1 MPKPEPT
8 PRPLRTLP
16 ERAFRARARLV
27 AVLMCCIC
35 FAGLAAR
42 LLYLQLFSGGWYT
55 DRALGQQLRDTVVPA
70 DRGRIYSADGV
81 LLAANSSCWTL
92 RASPREMPADKLELA
107 AKGLAEILELDEAK
121 LLEKFS
127 DRASNDCLLRY
138 RVERDTADAVRD
150 FCEANGI
157 TGIRINQDSKRW
169 YPQGEFLASVLGF
182 TNVDNAGVSGLE
194 LKYNDVLTGDNGV
207 VLTAVNAWGY
217 TLEQSYETEK
227 VPLEGSGLRLTIDAN
242 IQHYLENALDYAVK
256 EHHVSARAVGIVMD
270 VNTGAVLAMSTTPAY
285 DPNEPRVIYDSAAR
299 SAVDALTGDARAAAL
314 QLAQQTQWRNKAV
327 SDLYEPGS
335 VFKLI
340 TCAAALDTGAVS
352 KHSTFYCGE
361 SISVAGTRFHCANHK
376 RHGSQTVTQALE
388 NSCNQSFI
396 QIGARLGKE
405 AFCDYFAAFGLRE
418 PTGIDLPAE
427 PKKSLY
433 YTADRMGPV
442 ELASCAFGQSSKISY
457 MEMAAAVCAVVN
469 GGKLMQPY
477 LVSDILNP
485 DGSVLQHIDP
495 VCRRQVIRPET
506 SRIMRGMME
515 AVVQNGG
522 GRYAQ
527 IRGYRVGGKSGTSQK
542 LDSADEKAR
551 IASFVAVAPIDDP
564 QFLCLVCLDE
574 PHSWTTAGGSL
585 SAPVCAEVLEQTLV
599 YRGVPRAAEPEA
611 DAGPAQT
618 AADLP
623 ADGDSFD
630 GA

>member
-1 MPKPEPT
+1 MSRPE
-8 PRPLRTLP
+8 PLRTLP
-16 ERAFRARARLV
+16 EQAFRARARLV
-27 AVLMCCIC
+27 ALLLCGIC
-35 FAGLAAR
+35 FAGLIAR
-42 LLYLQLFSGGWYT
+42 LYWLQLAAGDWYT
-55 DRALGQQLRDTVVPA
+55 RRALGQQLRDTVVPA

-107 AKGLAEILELDEAK
+107 AHGLAQILELDEAA
-121 LLEKFS
+121 LLEKFR

-138 RVERDTADAVRD
+138 RVERSMADAVRD
-150 FCEANGI
+150 FCEENSI

-194 LKYNDVLTGDNGV
+194 LEYNEQLTGQNGV

-217 TLEQSYETEK
+217 TLEQSYETEQFP
-227 VPLEGSGLRLTIDAN
+227 VEGSSLWLTIDAN
-242 IQHYLENALDYAVK
+242 IQHYLENALNYAVQ
-256 EHHVSARAVGIVMD
+256 EHHVAARAVGIVLD

-285 DPNEPRVIYDSAAR
+285 DPNQPRILYDEAAR
-299 SAVDALTGDARAAAL
+299 AAVDALSGEQRAAAL

-340 TCAAALDTGAVS
+340 TCAAALDAGAITRNS
-352 KHSTFYCGE
+352 SFYCGE

-376 RHGSQTVTQALE
+376 RHGTQTVTQALE

-457 MEMAAAVCAVVN
+457 LEMAAAVCAVVN

-477 LVSDILNP
+477 LVSDILAP
-485 DGSVLQHIDP
+485 DGTVLEHRDP
-495 VCRRQVIRPET
+495 VCKQQVIQPET
-506 SRIMRGMME
+506 SAVMREMME
-515 AVVQNGG
+515 AVVLYGG
-522 GRYAQ
+522 GRNAQ
-527 IRGYRVGGKSGTSQK
+527 ISGYRVGGKSGTSQK

-599 YRGVPRAAEPEA
+599 YRGVPRATEAPAASTAE
-611 DAGPAQT
+611 T

>member
-1 MPKPEPT
+1 MSRPE
-8 PRPLRTLP
+8 PLRTLP
-16 ERAFRARARLV
+16 EQAFRARARLV
-27 AVLMCCIC
+27 ALLLCGIC
-35 FAGLAAR
+35 FAGLIAR
-42 LLYLQLFSGGWYT
+42 LYWLQLAAGDWYT
-55 DRALGQQLRDTVVPA
+55 RRALGQQLRDTVVPA

-107 AKGLAEILELDEAK
+107 AHGLAQILELDEAA
-121 LLEKFS
+121 LLEKFR

-138 RVERDTADAVRD
+138 RVERSMADAVRD
-150 FCEANGI
+150 FCEENGI

-194 LKYNDVLTGDNGV
+194 LEYNEQLTGQTGE

-217 TLEQSYETEK
+217 TLEQSYETEHFP
-227 VPLEGSGLRLTIDAN
+227 VEGSSLWLTIDAN
-242 IQHYLENALDYAVK
+242 IQHYLENALNYAVQ
-256 EHHVSARAVGIVMD
+256 EHHVAARAVGIVLD

-285 DPNEPRVIYDSAAR
+285 DPNQPRILYDEAAR
-299 SAVDALTGDARAAAL
+299 AAVDALSGEQRAAAL

-340 TCAAALDTGAVS
+340 TCAAALDAGAITRNS
-352 KHSTFYCGE
+352 SFYCGE

-376 RHGSQTVTQALE
+376 RHGTQTVTQALE

-457 MEMAAAVCAVVN
+457 LEMAAAVCAVVN

-477 LVSDILNP
+477 LVSDILAP
-485 DGSVLQHIDP
+485 DGTVLEHRDP
-495 VCRRQVIRPET
+495 VCKQQVIQPET
-506 SRIMRGMME
+506 SAVMREMME
-515 AVVQNGG
+515 AVVLYGG
-522 GRYAQ
+522 GRNAQ
-527 IRGYRVGGKSGTSQK
+527 ISGYRVGGKSGTSQK
-542 LDSADEKAR
+542 LDSTDEKAR

-599 YRGVPRAAEPEA
+599 YKGVPRAAA
-611 DAGPAQT
+611 DVPAEQT
-618 AADLP
+618 TALP
-623 ADGDSFD
+623 ADGDSTD

>member
-1 MPKPEPT
+1 MSDL
-8 PRPLRTLP
+8 LRTLP
-16 ERAFRARARLV
+16 ERTFRQRARIV
-27 AVLMCCIC
+27 AALFCALCL
-35 FAGLAAR
+35 GLAAR
-42 LLYLQLFSGGWYT
+42 LFFLQLGPDRRYA

-70 DRGRIYSADGV
+70 GRGKISSADGA

-92 RASPREMPADKLELA
+92 RASPREMPEDKLSLA
-107 AKGLAEILELDEAK
+107 AEGLAEILELDETA

-127 DRASNDCLLRY
+127 DRRSNDCLLRY
-138 RVERDTADAVRD
+138 RVDRDTADAVRD

-182 TNVDNAGVSGLE
+182 TNVDNAGVAGLE
-194 LKYNDVLTGDNGV
+194 LKYDGLLTGENGV

-217 TLEQSYETEK
+217 TLEQSYETERF
-227 VPLEGSGLRLTIDAN
+227 PTEGDGLRLTIDTN
-242 IQHYLENALDYAVK
+242 IQHYLENALGYAVQ
-256 EHHVSARAVGIVMD
+256 EHHVAARAVGIVLD
-270 VNTGAVLAMSTTPAY
+270 VNTGAVLAMATTPSY
-285 DPNEPRVIYDSAAR
+285 DPNQPRVLADRAAR
-299 SAVDALTGDARAAAL
+299 ETVESLSGPERAAAL

-340 TCAAALDTGAVS
+340 TCAAALDTGAVTPRS
-352 KHSTFYCGE
+352 SFYCGE

-376 RHGSQTVTQALE
+376 RHGAQSVTQALE

-442 ELASCAFGQSSKISY
+442 ELASCAFGQSSKVSY
-457 MEMAAAVCAVVN
+457 LEMAAAVCAVVN

-477 LVSDILNP
+477 IVSDILAP
-485 DGSVLQHIDP
+485 DGSVIEHIDP
-495 VCRRQVIRPET
+495 VCKRQVLKVET
-506 SRIMRGMME
+506 SRTMREMME
-515 AVVQNGG
+515 SVVLRGG
-522 GRYAQ
+522 GRNAQ
-527 IRGYRVGGKSGTSQK
+527 IPGYRVGGKSGTSQK

-599 YRGVPRAAEPEA
+599 YKGIPRTAGSEALSAE
-611 DAGPAQT
+611 T

-623 ADGDSFD
+623 ADGDSRN

>member
-1 MPKPEPT
+1 MSRPE
-8 PRPLRTLP
+8 PLRTLP
-16 ERAFRARARLV
+16 EQAFRARARLV
-27 AVLMCCIC
+27 ALLLCGIC
-35 FAGLAAR
+35 FAGLIAR
-42 LLYLQLFSGGWYT
+42 LYWLQLAAGDWYT
-55 DRALGQQLRDTVVPA
+55 RRALGQQLRDTVVPA

-107 AKGLAEILELDEAK
+107 AHGLAQILELDEAA
-121 LLEKFS
+121 LLEKFR

-138 RVERDTADAVRD
+138 RVERSMADAVRD
-150 FCEANGI
+150 FCEENSI

-194 LKYNDVLTGDNGV
+194 LEYNEQLTGQNGV

-217 TLEQSYETEK
+217 TLEQSYETEQFP
-227 VPLEGSGLRLTIDAN
+227 VEGSSLWLTIDAN
-242 IQHYLENALDYAVK
+242 IQHYLENALNYAVQ
-256 EHHVSARAVGIVMD
+256 EHHVAARAVGIVLD
-270 VNTGAVLAMSTTPAY
+270 VSTGAVLAMSTTPAY
-285 DPNEPRVIYDSAAR
+285 DPNQPRVLYDNAAR
-299 SAVDALTGDARAAAL
+299 AAVDALSGEPRAAAL

-340 TCAAALDTGAVS
+340 TCAAALDAGAITRNS
-352 KHSTFYCGE
+352 SFYCGE

-376 RHGSQTVTQALE
+376 HHGTQTVTQALE

-457 MEMAAAVCAVVN
+457 LEMAAAVCAVVN

-477 LVSDILNP
+477 LVSDILAP
-485 DGSVLQHIDP
+485 DGTVLEHRDP
-495 VCRRQVIRPET
+495 VCKQQVIQPET
-506 SRIMRGMME
+506 SAVMREMME
-515 AVVQNGG
+515 AVILYGG
-522 GRYAQ
+522 GRNAQ
-527 IRGYRVGGKSGTSQK
+527 ISGYRVGGKSGTSQK

-599 YRGVPRAAEPEA
+599 YKGVPRAAA
-611 DAGPAQT
+611 DVPAEQT
-618 AADLP
+618 TALP
-623 ADGDSFD
+623 ADGDSTD